1 MLVTRM
7 QRKQAGV
14 GPPVHR
20 ASAGHVGGGGREGGC
35 LFLLLQQFRRF
46 FGGAGWVATATTAG
60 IALLLVA
67 AALTFGSLASYMTAL
82 WPYLSGER
90 TP

>member
-1 MLVTRM
+1 M
-7 QRKQAGV
+7 
-14 GPPVHR
+14 
-20 ASAGHVGGGGREGGC
+20 ASLTV
-35 LFLLLQQFRRF
+35 LLAVAK
-46 FGGAGWVATATTAG
+46 GGAGWVATATTAG